1 MGFGAEDLPKLQD
14 SGWQRGN
21 SRTAL
26 AKSAHSAVALGLIVI
41 FAGSAAAGTGNHA
54 APCVIGHRFEP
65 GPIVNGHN
73 RQPTPA
79 EVEARTQQLRAW
91 NTAGAGSCLATPSS
105 SETHMKKSRG
115 MGVLAQNDDHPGIAT
130 APASHPD
137 RLRPSNGAMN
147 RTVFPYERK
156 Y

>member
-1 MGFGAEDLPKLQD
+1 MGFDAEDLPKLQD
-14 SGWQRGN
+14 SCWQRGN

-79 EVEARTQQLRAW
+79 EVEARTQRLRAW
-91 NTAGAGSCLATPSS
+91 NIAGAASCLATPSS
-105 SETHMKKSRG
+105 SETHMTKSRG
-115 MGVLAQNDDHPGIAT
+115 MGALAQNDSDPG
-130 APASHPD
+130 SHH
-137 RLRPSNGAMN
+137 
-147 RTVFPYERK
+147 
-156 Y
+156 

>member
-1 MGFGAEDLPKLQD
+1 MGFDSEDLPKFQD
-14 SGWQRGN
+14 SDWQREN

-26 AKSAHSAVALGLIVI
+26 AKSPLSVVALGLILI
-41 FAGSAAAGTGNHA
+41 FAGNAAAGTGNHT

-91 NTAGAGSCLATPSS
+91 STAGVGSCMAAPSGGEANMTTPRGTGLLAHDDDHSGISATP
-105 SETHMKKSRG
+105 
-115 MGVLAQNDDHPGIAT
+115 
-130 APASHPD
+130 APHPD
-137 RLRPSNGAMN
+137 RLPRSDEPRN
-147 RTVFPYERK
+147 VPL
-156 Y
+156 